1 VWRLLS
7 LTVRFFR
14 WIDQY
19 AVNVLSW
26 DQWDLAGSYF
36 PKDVS
41 LWKLFVVQHGPHRMG
56 IGIIFE
62 KLFFDATAWN
72 TRAEAFALG
81 VVVVFALGAALYLK
95 RRLFGS
101 WNAWD
106 FVLPLMFF
114 TPQQYEVFVGTIIP
128 SHGAFP
134 LLLVFLY
141 CLAWTL
147 RKEPIRYIVLSLA
160 NFCLIYT
167 GFGIFMGF
175 VTPALLLIDIY
186 DRLRRVGRPL
196 WPVVALAVSL
206 GSLGSFFL
214 GYRFAPAVDCFRFP
228 HPDLSAYPKFI
239 GLMMVSYLGLR
250 GRGWE
255 PWSWSTG
262 WLRMVGG

>member
-1 VWRLLS
+1 MIQGYRSRDLS
-7 LTVRFFR
+7 LFWVVGVAALLAYRFFR

-19 AVNVLSW
+19 AVNVLFW
-26 DQWDLAGSYF
+26 DQWGLAGSYF
-36 PKDVS
+36 PKDVP
-41 LWKLFVVQHGPHRMG
+41 LWKLFFIQHGPHRMG

-167 GFGIFMGF
+167 AFGIFMGF

-186 DRLRRVGRPL
+186 D
-196 WPVVALAVSL
+196 
-206 GSLGSFFL
+206 
-214 GYRFAPAVDCFRFP
+214 
-228 HPDLSAYPKFI
+228 
-239 GLMMVSYLGLR
+239 
-250 GRGWE
+250 
-255 PWSWSTG
+255 
-262 WLRMVGG
+262 